1 MMIYSPLEQFEISP
15 IMMYFFGDAA
25 STSAT
30 KIHVY
35 AFSTGMLALATA
47 VIALVIFLEF
57 STFSIRVVPRPWQ
70 ILGEKVYGFV
80 YSDIASNSS
89 ISRLID
95 ILITIYDS
103 ITVKYIKYPIYRL
116 F

>member
-57 STFSIRVVPRPWQ
+57 STFSIR
-70 ILGEKVYGFV
+70 
-80 YSDIASNSS
+80 SS
-89 ISRLID
+89 
-95 ILITIYDS
+95 
-103 ITVKYIKYPIYRL
+103 
-116 F
+116 